1 MKKLITTF
9 SLLTVFLMAKS
20 QTDVYFKINHKLGGN
35 SFAYNQTAT
44 NNGGLG
50 GNSQYQLSR
59 LEYYIAEITLTHDSG
74 QTTVIPSKWMLV
86 NASDTTNELLGNFNI
101 TNLQSISFGIGVES
115 FVNHNDPNLYAST
128 HPLAPK
134 SPSMHWGWSAGYR
147 FVALEGN
154 TGTNFSQI
162 FQIHALGDRN
172 YRTQTHNTT
181 GYMQNGDL
189 IIELDADYN
198 DALSSITV
206 NGNLLYHGEQNE
218 ASTLLLNFQSLVF
231 SQTAVGL
238 NELHNDLVRFG
249 VSPNPSTGDV
259 RISIDNSYSNLS
271 YKVMDMVGRE
281 VMNGVLE
288 NSSNHSL
295 SIDQKGIYMI
305 NLFEN
310 GALIGNEK
318 VIIQ

>member
-1 MKKLITTF
+1 
-9 SLLTVFLMAKS
+9 MAHS

-35 SFAYNQTAT
+35 SFAYSQTAT
-44 NNGGLG
+44 SPGGFG
-50 GNSQYQLSR
+50 GTGNQYQLSR

-74 QTTVIPSKWMLV
+74 ITTVIPNKWLLV

-101 TNLQSISFGIGVES
+101 TNLQSISFGIGVEQ
-115 FVNHNDPNLYAST
+115 FANHNDPNLYAST

-218 ASTLLLNFQSLVF
+218 ASTLLSNFQSLVF
-231 SQTAVGL
+231 SQTTVGL
-238 NELHNDLVRFG
+238 NENNQKLISFG
-249 VSPNPSTGDV
+249 ISPNPSNGQIRLTV
-259 RISIDNSYSNLS
+259 DNTYSNLS

-281 VMNGVLE
+281 IMNGVLE
-288 NSSNHSL
+288 NTGEHSL
-295 SIDQKGIYMI
+295 SIDKKGIYMI
-305 NLFEN
+305 NLFDN
-310 GALIGNEK
+310 GTLIGNEK